1 MIKPTVGRVVLY
13 TPSKD
18 DCTGATGMAMPYN
31 GQKCV
36 GFITSV
42 HGDRMINIAG
52 FDPNG
57 KPFAVCSCTLLQD
70 DDKPAL
76 DQGEGVWPVLLLD
89 ALSEGPGGRDGR
101 AGKAAYGNE
110 ITPSGE

>member
-13 TPSKD
+13 TPSKE
-18 DCTGATGMAMPYN
+18 DCQGANGIGIPYG

-36 GFITSV
+36 AFITSV

-57 KPFAVCSCTLLQD
+57 KPFAVWSCTLIQD
-70 DDKPAL
+70 DDQPA
-76 DQGEGVWPVLLLD
+76 EY
-89 ALSEGPGGRDGR
+89 GRYCSWMPYQKGQAAKAEELEKKL
-101 AGKAAYGNE
+101 AG
-110 ITPSGE
+110 